1 MAVKIE
7 LKRSAVPG
15 KVPTVDQLDLGEM
28 AINTYD
34 GKVYFKQ
41 DTTISQSIV
50 ELATTA
56 GSGSSVVSA
65 SHADYADNAGN
76 ASTANFATTAGTAT
90 SASYSLSGS
99 FAVTSSYA
107 INTSTASYVLSASY
121 ATTAS
126 YALTSSYATDFT
138 VENNLVVGNSITASN
153 ALFSGTITAQ
163 QLVVQYI
170 TASTEFITGSTKFGS
185 QLTDTHQFTGSVSIT
200 GSLSVNGDPVITS
213 ASYTNFSSSIAGRA
227 TNLEATASTLTNAS
241 ASFAQQSGSN
251 SIRLTN
257 LESTASVLVQ
267 ASASFSSSIASLS
280 SSFIA
285 FSQSYNTGS
294 FTGSFNGYLF
304 GTASWAVS
312 ASHAPTSL
320 TASYAV
326 SASHADASDTAI
338 SSSYS
343 LSGSYALTAS
353 FALNI
358 PVTSSHAITASYAIS
373 ASEAAF
379 LGGVPKTTFA
389 TTASN
394 NFFGVQNIN
403 STSSVSEYVTF
414 FRGSGSGDVLG
425 IGVDPVPGYGA
436 AINVLNSGLS
446 DYAKLN
452 ITATDI
458 HLNVDS
464 PYGAFLDSLV
474 INQSGSTIINNG
486 LTVNNNS
493 TLNGNVFV
501 PTGIVYGTASWA
513 ISASHA
519 PTALTS
525 SFAVSASYSVS
536 ASYALS
542 SSNAISAS
550 YALSSSNAVSSSY
563 ALSSSNAVSAS
574 YALSSSNAVSSSYA
588 LSSSNAVSA
597 SYSLSGSNSVSSS
610 YALTASYALNIPETS
625 SFAISA
631 SYAISSSNAE
641 SASYAITASNALL
654 LNGTASSVFAT
665 TGSNIFSGSQ
675 AFSGSLRLDPTAD
688 PGNVSSTA
696 TFLFVSGS
704 NTALEDDLYFRQNGN
719 LTKWKWIEGQLQTG
733 LLYGGALN
741 YSGSTIYVN
750 SGSGII
756 MTYGAS
762 YGSEISPIAQYI
774 NWGPIT
780 ASAQYLTSS
789 NQTYAFIDSSGN
801 LQQQTSFFAPDQ
813 YQNAIPLGVFYHA
826 DKTAI
831 RGTGGDVATVYNTTN
846 QSFDFIRA
854 FGPLKLEGLTLNPI
868 SSSLSLSVGAGIG
881 YVLGGFY
888 QQDQNNVSHRNINA
902 VPTCSFSRWYRSGSG
917 EGFTADTNGGS
928 FYTTIDNQQWDNG
941 SGTLATV
948 GNGNWT
954 IQRVFINPTGIRAAV
969 YYGQKLYTSLA
980 DAQSNINSD
989 PFNEATLT
997 AHNNIFAGYLIVQG
1011 NASNT
1016 DLANTTVNAVVQS
1029 GLFRN
1034 TVGGSGGTTF
1044 ATTLESLSDV
1054 NVNSPTNG
1062 QALIYNGGLWEN
1074 GTPLNATTASY
1085 VLNAV
1090 SASFAF
1096 SSSLAVSS
1104 SYALSSSY
1112 AVSASHAPT
1121 SLTASFAVSASY
1133 AVSSSNAVSSSY
1145 AISASHAPSSLT
1157 ASFATTSSYAVSSS
1171 NAESSSYA
1179 ISSSNSISS
1188 SFAQTASY
1196 VTTAQTA
1203 SYVVSSSYAVTS
1215 SYSLEALSASFAA
1228 FAISSSFA
1236 TTASFALNGGGGGG
1250 ISAIYIADEGILQG
1264 TASYFDFIG
1273 TGVSASVSA
1282 GTASITITGGGGGTA
1297 TQGASQVFTQS
1308 IAANTWSFAHS
1319 VNSQTPVVE
1328 IYDLGYNTLIPT
1340 RIYNPGPFATDIYFD
1355 VAQNGY
1361 AIISTGGVLAVTGSN
1376 AILNQTLA
1384 ATTWSFTH
1392 DLHTQYPVFTIYDI
1406 NNDVIIP
1413 QRINVVS
1420 TSSADIYFSTP
1431 RTGKAVAS
1439 LGGGSNLVS
1448 SSISSS
1454 YADFALSASFATSA
1468 SYALSSS
1475 YSISSSYSLSSSYAI
1490 SSSNAVSSSYALSSS
1505 YAVSSS
1511 NALTAS
1517 YFLTSSVT
1525 NATSAS
1531 YAATASSAD
1540 SFLVRQDIT
1549 ASNALITGTVTA
1561 QTLVIQTITSSV
1573 IYSSG
1578 SNIFGNQLSN
1588 TQQLTGSVTV
1598 TGSLD
1603 VNGFRVVDSSQ
1614 TASMSVLSSS
1624 YAQTA
1629 SYFITSSV
1637 TSASYAATASTSV
1650 SSSYALT
1657 ASYAL
1662 NGGGGGGIS
1671 AIYIADE
1678 GTLQGTASY
1687 FDFTGAGVTATVNAG
1702 TASINITGGG
1712 STSAGQST
1720 TFTQSV
1726 AADPWT
1732 FVHNL
1737 NTRTPL
1743 IQVYDTS
1750 FNQITPQYISASN
1763 AQTVIIG
1770 FGIPTAG
1777 YAVGSTGGT
1786 LTVTGSNVIL
1796 DQQVAATTWSFNHNL
1811 NTQYP
1816 VFQVF
1821 NTANEV
1827 IVPQNIVATTTTSS
1841 LIYFPTPVAGK
1852 AVASVG
1858 GLSGSI
1864 TASYAVNALSS
1875 SYSLSGSYALTASF
1889 ALNGGGSG
1897 TTAVANQGTFIGT
1910 ASYFDFVG
1918 NNISASVVNNTASIT
1933 VIGATGTS
1941 ALTQSVA
1948 AATWSFTH
1956 NLNTYTPLLQVYD
1969 ASYNQLIPNVIV
1981 GTTPNVAEIRFD
1993 YSQSGY
1999 AVASNGGG
2007 LTVSGSTAQLNQT
2020 VGALTWSFAH
2030 NLNSKYVNFEV
2041 YDSNDFVVIPANIQ
2055 VVDSNNANLY
2065 FATATT
2071 GTAIAMFSGINGAP
2085 NATSASFAVSAS
2097 SAVSASFATT
2107 ASYLNPITNGYV
2119 VLTQVSQSLN
2129 FVDDTA
2135 AAAGGVPLG
2144 GLYRNGNFISIR
2156 IA

>member
-41 DTTISQSIV
+41 DTTVSQSIIQ
-50 ELATTA
+50 LATTA
-56 GSGSSVVSA
+56 GSGSTVVSA
-65 SHADYADNAGN
+65 SHADYADFAGN
-76 ASTANFATTAGTAT
+76 ATTANFATTAGTAT

-99 FAVTSSYA
+99 FAQTARSSSYSLSGSYAITSSFALTTGTASFVLSSSYAITSSYA
-107 INTSTASYVLSASY
+107 LTASSAV
-121 ATTAS
+121 
-126 YALTSSYATDFT
+126 DF
-138 VENNLVVGNSITASN
+138 VVANNLTASN
-153 ALFSGTITAQ
+153 ILTTGTITAQ

-185 QLTDTHQFTGSVSIT
+185 QLTDTHQFTGSVTIT
-200 GSLSVNGDPVITS
+200 GSLAVNGDPVITS
-213 ASYTNFSSSIAGRA
+213 ASYNTFSSSIAGRA
-227 TNLEATASTLTNAS
+227 TNLEATASTLTTASASFALVSASYSSASGSLSTRVTTLENAS
-241 ASFAQQSGSN
+241 ASFAQDSGSN

-358 PVTSSHAITASYAIS
+358 PVTSSYAITASYAIS

-379 LGGVPKTTFA
+379 LGGIPKTTFA
-389 TTASN
+389 TTGSN
-394 NFFGVQNIN
+394 NFFGVQDIH
-403 STSSVSEYVTF
+403 STSSVSEYVTL

-464 PYGAFLDSLV
+464 PYGAFLDALV
-474 INQSGSTIINNG
+474 VNQSGSTIINNG
-486 LTVNNNS
+486 LTVNSGS

-501 PTGIVYGTASWA
+501 PTGIIYGTASWA

-525 SFAVSASYSVS
+525 SFAVSASYAVS
-536 ASYALS
+536 SSYALS

-563 ALSSSNAVSAS
+563 ALSSSNAESAS

-610 YALTASYALNIPETS
+610 YALTASYALNVPETS

-675 AFSGSLRLDPTAD
+675 VFSGSLRLDPTTD
-688 PGNVSSTA
+688 PGNVSNTA

-762 YGSEISPIAQYI
+762 YGSEISPVAQYI

-917 EGFTADTNGGS
+917 DGFIADTNGGS

-941 SGTLATV
+941 SGTLANV

-1085 VLNAV
+1085 VALAQ
-1090 SASFAF
+1090 SASFAI

-1157 ASFATTSSYAVSSS
+1157 ASFATTASYAVSSS

-1196 VTTAQTA
+1196 VATAQTA
-1203 SYVVSSSYAVTS
+1203 SFVVSSSYAATS

-1236 TTASFALNGGGGGG
+1236 TTASFALNGGGGG
-1250 ISAIYIADEGILQG
+1250 ISAIYIADEGVTQG

-1273 TGVSASVSA
+1273 TGVTATVAA
-1282 GTASITITGGGGGTA
+1282 GTASINISGGGGGTA

-1308 IAANTWSFAHS
+1308 IAANTWSFATS
-1319 VNSQTPVVE
+1319 INSQTPVVE

-1340 RIYNPGPFATDIYFD
+1340 RIYNPGPFATNIYFD
-1355 VAQNGY
+1355 VAQSGY

-1413 QRINVVS
+1413 QRINVVD
-1420 TSSADIYFSTP
+1420 TASAEIYFSTP

-1439 LGGGSNLVS
+1439 LGGNINFAS

-1454 YADFALSASFATSA
+1454 FALSSSFATSA

-1475 YSISSSYSLSSSYAI
+1475 YALTSSYSISSSYALSSSYAI

-1540 SFLVRQDIT
+1540 SFLVRNDIT
-1549 ASNALITGTVTA
+1549 ASNALITGTVIA
-1561 QTLVIQTITSSV
+1561 QTLVIQTVTSSIV
-1573 IYSSG
+1573 YSSG

-1598 TGSLD
+1598 TGSLG
-1603 VNGFRVVDSSQ
+1603 VNGNSVITSNQ
-1614 TASMSVLSSS
+1614 TSSMSVLSS
-1624 YAQTA
+1624 
-1629 SYFITSSV
+1629 
-1637 TSASYAATASTSV
+1637 
-1650 SSSYALT
+1650 
-1657 ASYAL
+1657 
-1662 NGGGGGGIS
+1662 
-1671 AIYIADE
+1671 
-1678 GTLQGTASY
+1678 
-1687 FDFTGAGVTATVNAG
+1687 
-1702 TASINITGGG
+1702 
-1712 STSAGQST
+1712 
-1720 TFTQSV
+1720 
-1726 AADPWT
+1726 
-1732 FVHNL
+1732 
-1737 NTRTPL
+1737 
-1743 IQVYDTS
+1743 
-1750 FNQITPQYISASN
+1750 
-1763 AQTVIIG
+1763 
-1770 FGIPTAG
+1770 
-1777 YAVGSTGGT
+1777 
-1786 LTVTGSNVIL
+1786 
-1796 DQQVAATTWSFNHNL
+1796 
-1811 NTQYP
+1811 
-1816 VFQVF
+1816 
-1821 NTANEV
+1821 
-1827 IVPQNIVATTTTSS
+1827 
-1841 LIYFPTPVAGK
+1841 
-1852 AVASVG
+1852 
-1858 GLSGSI
+1858 
-1864 TASYAVNALSS
+1864 
-1875 SYSLSGSYALTASF
+1875 SYALTASF
-1889 ALNGGGSG
+1889 ALNGGGGGISAISIADEG
-1897 TTAVANQGTFIGT
+1897 VLIGT
-1910 ASYFDFVG
+1910 ASYFDFIG
-1918 NNISASVVNNTASIT
+1918 NNVSASVNNGTASIT
-1933 VIGATGTS
+1933 IIGATGTS

-1969 ASYNQLIPNVIV
+1969 ASYNQLIPNAIV
-1981 GTTPNVAEIRFD
+1981 GITPNIAQIRFD

-2020 VGALTWSFAH
+2020 VGAFTWSFAH

-2041 YDSNDFVVIPANIQ
+2041 YDSNDFVIIPANIQ
-2055 VVDSNNANLY
+2055 VVDNNNANLY
-2065 FATATT
+2065 FATPAT

-2097 SAVSASFATT
+2097 SAVSASYALSSSYAVSASFATT
-2107 ASYLNPITNGYV
+2107 ASYLNPVTNGYV
-2119 VLTQVSQSLN
+2119 VLTQVSASLN
-2129 FVDDTA
+2129 FVDDA
-2135 AAAGGVPLG
+2135 AAAASGVPLG
-2144 GLYRNGNFISIR
+2144 GLYRNGNFILIR
-2156 IA
+2156 IV